1 MTSRDIQLELQ
12 EHLNNAT
19 LTTDTE
25 KLVTHLAAFTRDW
38 KLEPSLDQLDSALQ
52 LLSET
57 RQGIN
62 FEVVAL
68 WWLGYIQDIALS
80 NTIPRQSPAL
90 GQALFRSADPL
101 ADLLQSPSAPLV
113 KRTIQ
118 VCASI
123 YPAVYEICSQDTPIH
138 FNLWNEYAIK
148 IKQLVLRQFNHGN
161 EGVTISLCKY
171 VQTVIQIQSFS
182 HPQSQP
188 GSHSLGLNSLPQSH
202 PYMSINILQQE
213 ADRLL
218 QDLLSTIRRPNISS
232 TLVTAIVNQ
241 TSALQRARPQFIPS
255 ILRTWIA
262 FTRPPPPHFT
272 ALQTK
277 FIDKTIRIQILALAK
292 MENQHPPQIQA
303 LTEALSAYGIKY
315 EGKALARSQQQQ
327 LLHPDRDNG
336 DDSKKS
342 GKRVRPS
349 ASGNDDAGSKRIK
362 SEVDTPPGNNMP
374 TFPPAPGN
382 IPPGFGTTLLGQINI
397 THLPLHHIV
406 DVIFETLSA
415 NAVPQ
420 LFHSFLSSLQVMPL
434 KVGPLPIPPP
444 GVGPPPPG
452 LLLPHPP
459 PLLPG
464 MMPPPPGMF
473 PPPMMPGQ
481 LPMPPP
487 GAPGGPG
494 GPEIKQEIK
503 KEHSLSKLQLP
514 TVSKEMRVNV
524 VVMPPK
530 HTPVRL
536 PARPVVARSDSV
548 TVAARKSETEKEAK
562 IEPKEEPKIEPKL
575 EHHQLKMETFQVKP
589 FEPSDQYPTD
599 SIQPP
604 TTDLLKETFLRILGS
619 EHLVHVPAATG
630 KKVLESAAASAA
642 SEESNAMVPFDPTN
656 TEHETKVVTKAD
668 WMMIISRLLT
678 RAFPRN
684 SEQIEAVHGQHM
696 KDMMVNY
703 VCSDFKQR
711 RELALIWLHEEWY
724 YDGICQ
730 RAGEQDRE
738 PQYLWC
744 LYKILDG
751 ITSGTHQLDA
761 KDKGLTRF
769 LLEVP
774 ELPEGA
780 VDIIQKYC
788 DDPARAQI
796 GISCLRDVVN
806 LRPPSRNH
814 ALDIVLRYT
823 THPERPQR
831 NLAIVT
837 AKKWYL
843 EHATVGPR
851 VEEYALAQ
859 LDTLKN
865 FAIPKREE
873 IVQPPTTATDVK
885 MEDAEATNKD
895 RDEPMPNAP
904 TEPAMTSLGPV
915 NPAFAQ
921 AEDDVG
927 RHLDLYLSLC
937 AKNHSLLEVLFAH
950 YSSYDP
956 FIQRV
961 IRIRIPPLIKAI
973 KQDSPKFLALIR
985 NFPLGAEML
994 VLRIINILTDGAR
1007 PAPGL
1012 VSAVQEAVVQHD
1024 LNARFLVPIV
1034 SGLNKEEVLA
1044 ALPRIVGLLKG
1055 TERERRTVTD
1065 VFLKLLTGTKTSGA
1079 SVAGPGA
1086 NGLNRRNSSVV
1097 AIPGQSLATIS
1108 SYQLS
1113 SSQSKDPVLSPSELL
1128 VTLHSM
1134 EDTVGWK
1141 AACEAMDIC
1150 FNHPE
1155 IYKSEI
1161 IAVVLQQLLDQ
1172 PVIPS
1177 LFMRTVIQAI
1187 TLYKNLV
1194 GFVNSMILARL
1205 VAKKVWTRPVLWK
1218 GFVRCA
1224 KLMQPTSSSVLASLP
1239 KPQLKEVLAMD
1250 PSLKEPVEAYVKA
1263 KSSGRRVGG
1272 GAAKQV
1278 NLQNVAAVAP
1288 PPDATVPESGD
1299 AAGGEGREMVTGE
1312 EEVVRNEDVDGDQ
1325 IIKDETQPE

>member
-1 MTSRDIQLELQ
+1 MNSRDIQLELQ

-19 LTTDTE
+19 LTTDTQ
-25 KLVTHLAAFTRDW
+25 KLVQHLAAFSRDW

-57 RQGIN
+57 RQGAN
-62 FEVVAL
+62 FEAVAL
-68 WWLGYIQDIALS
+68 WWLGYIQDIAIS
-80 NTIPRQSPAL
+80 SSIPRLSPAL

-101 ADLLQSPSAPLV
+101 ADLLQSPSTPLV

-123 YPAVYEICSQDTPIH
+123 YPVVFEICSQDTPIH

-188 GSHSLGLNSLPQSH
+188 GSQGLH
-202 PYMSINILQQE
+202 I
-213 ADRLL
+213 
-218 QDLLSTIRRPNISS
+218 
-232 TLVTAIVNQ
+232 
-241 TSALQRARPQFIPS
+241 
-255 ILRTWIA
+255 
-262 FTRPPPPHFT
+262 
-272 ALQTK
+272 K
-277 FIDKTIRIQILALAK
+277 FIDKSIRIQILALTK

-303 LTEALSAYGIKY
+303 LTEALATYGIKY
-315 EGKALARSQQQQ
+315 EGKSLARSQQQQ

-362 SEVDTPPGNNMP
+362 SEVETPPGNNTP
-374 TFPPAPGN
+374 TLPPPSN
-382 IPPGFGTTLLGQINI
+382 IPPGFGTTLLGQVNV
-397 THLPLHHIV
+397 THLPLHHVV

-464 MMPPPPGMF
+464 MMPHPGMF

-487 GAPGGPG
+487 GASGAPGAPG
-494 GPEIKQEIK
+494 TPEIKQE
-503 KEHSLSKLQLP
+503 HNLSKLQLP
-514 TVSKEMRVNV
+514 TVSKDMRVNV

-536 PARPVVARSDSV
+536 PARPVVARTDSV
-548 TVAARKSETEKEAK
+548 TVARKNEAEKEPK
-562 IEPKEEPKIEPKL
+562 VEFKEEPKVEPKL
-575 EHHQLKMETFQVKP
+575 EQHQLKMETFQVKP
-589 FEPSDQYPTD
+589 FEPSEQYPTD

-604 TTDLLKETFLRILGS
+604 TADLLKETFLRILGS

-630 KKVLESAAASAA
+630 KKVLETAAASAA
-642 SEESNAMVPFDPTN
+642 SEESSGAMVPFNPIN
-656 TEHETKVVTKAD
+656 AEHETKVVTKAD
-668 WMMIISRLLT
+668 WMTIISRLLT

-684 SEQIEAVHGQHM
+684 SEQAAEAGHGTQHM

-724 YDGICQ
+724 FDGICQ

-751 ITSGTHQLDA
+751 ITSGANQLDA

-788 DDPARAQI
+788 DDPARAQV

-814 ALDIVLRYT
+814 ALNIVLRYT

-843 EHATVGPR
+843 EHPTVGPR
-851 VEEYALAQ
+851 VEEYALVQ
-859 LDTLKN
+859 LDTLKD
-865 FAIPKREE
+865 FPIPKRED
-873 IVQPPTTATDVK
+873 IVQPSTESTDVK
-885 MEDAEATNKD
+885 MEDMDATNKLK
-895 RDEPMPNAP
+895 DEPMSDAP
-904 TEPAMTSLGPV
+904 KEPTPMPSLGPG

-961 IRIRIPPLIKAI
+961 IRLRIPPLIKAI
-973 KQDSPKFLALIR
+973 KQDSPKFLDLIR

-1065 VFLKLLTGTKTSGA
+1065 VFLKLLTGTKSSGAAAAGSGA
-1079 SVAGPGA
+1079 SS
-1086 NGLNRRNSSVV
+1086 LNRRNSV
-1097 AIPGQSLATIS
+1097 ATGPGQSLAS
-1108 SYQLS
+1108 V
-1113 SSQSKDPVLSPSELL
+1113 SSQPAAAQTKDPVLSPSELL

-1172 PVIPS
+1172 PTIPS

-1224 KLMQPTSSSVLASLP
+1224 KLMQPTSSSVLATLP

-1278 NLQNVAAVAP
+1278 NLQNVAATAP
-1288 PPDATVPESGD
+1288 PPDAPVPE
-1299 AAGGEGREMVTGE
+1299 AVEGEGEGESERAVVGE
-1312 EEVVRNEDVDGDQ
+1312 EPVKNEDVNGDQ
-1325 IIKDETQPE
+1325 IINEETQTE

>member
-1 MTSRDIQLELQ
+1 MTSRDIQLALQ

-19 LTTDTE
+19 LATDTE
-25 KLVTHLAAFTRDW
+25 KLVQHLAAFSRDW

-57 RQGIN
+57 RQGAS
-62 FEVVAL
+62 FEAVAL

-80 NTIPRQSPAL
+80 GIIPRLSPGL

-101 ADLLQSPSAPLV
+101 VDLLQSLSTPLV

-123 YPAVYEICSQDTPIH
+123 YPVVFEICSQDTPIH

-182 HPQSQP
+182 HSQSQP
-188 GSHSLGLNSLPQSH
+188 GPHSLGLNSLPQSH
-202 PYMSINILQQE
+202 PFLSINMLQQE

-218 QDLLSTIRRPNISS
+218 QELLSTIRRPNISS

-262 FTRPPPPHFT
+262 FTKPPPPHFT

-277 FIDKTIRIQILALAK
+277 FIDKSVRIQIVALTK

-303 LTEALSAYGIKY
+303 LTEALATYGIKY

-349 ASGNDDAGSKRIK
+349 AAGIDDAGSKRIK
-362 SEVDTPPGNNMP
+362 SEVETLPGSNTP
-374 TFPPAPGN
+374 TLPPPSN
-382 IPPGFGTTLLGQINI
+382 IPPGFGTTLLGQVNV
-397 THLPLHHIV
+397 THLPLHHVV

-464 MMPPPPGMF
+464 MMPPPGMF
-473 PPPMMPGQ
+473 PPPMMPGH

-487 GAPGGPG
+487 GAPGAPG
-494 GPEIKQEIK
+494 APEIKQEIK
-503 KEHSLSKLQLP
+503 KEHNLSKLQLP
-514 TVSKEMRVNV
+514 TVSKDMRVNV

-530 HTPVRL
+530 HTPIRL
-536 PARPVVARSDSV
+536 PARPVVARTDSV
-548 TVAARKSETEKEAK
+548 TVARKNEAEKEPK
-562 IEPKEEPKIEPKL
+562 VELKEEPKVEPKL
-575 EHHQLKMETFQVKP
+575 EQNQLKMETFQVKP

-599 SIQPP
+599 SVQPL

-630 KKVLESAAASAA
+630 KKVLETAAASAA
-642 SEESNAMVPFDPTN
+642 SEESSGAMVPFDPTN
-656 TEHETKVVTKAD
+656 AERETKVVTKAD
-668 WMMIISRLLT
+668 WMTIISRLLT
-678 RAFPRN
+678 KAFPRN
-684 SEQIEAVHGQHM
+684 SEQVAAEAGHGTQHM

-703 VCSDFKQR
+703 VCSDFRQR

-751 ITSGTHQLDA
+751 ITSGTNQLDA

-823 THPERPQR
+823 THPERSQR

-843 EHATVGPR
+843 EHPTVGPR

-859 LDTLKN
+859 LDTLKD
-865 FAIPKREE
+865 FPIPKREE
-873 IVQPPTTATDVK
+873 VVQPPTGSTDIK
-885 MEDAEATNKD
+885 MEDMDAANKVK
-895 RDEPMPNAP
+895 DEPMPSAP
-904 TEPAMTSLGPV
+904 KEPAPVPSLGPG

-961 IRIRIPPLIKAI
+961 IRLRIPPLIKAI

-1065 VFLKLLTGTKTSGA
+1065 VFLKLLTGTKSSGA
-1079 SVAGPGA
+1079 MTAGSGA
-1086 NGLNRRNSSVV
+1086 PGLNRRNSVV
-1097 AIPGQSLATIS
+1097 AGSGQPLAS
-1108 SYQLS
+1108 V
-1113 SSQSKDPVLSPSELL
+1113 SSQPTAAQTKDPVLSPSELL

-1172 PVIPS
+1172 PTIPS

-1278 NLQNVAAVAP
+1278 NLQNVAATAP
-1288 PPDATVPESGD
+1288 LPNAPVPE
-1299 AAGGEGREMVTGE
+1299 AAEGEGEGEGERVVAGE
-1312 EEVVRNEDVDGDQ
+1312 EVKNEDADGDQ
-1325 IIKDETQPE
+1325 IINEETQPE

>member
-19 LTTDTE
+19 LATDTE
-25 KLVTHLAAFTRDW
+25 KLVQHLAAFSRDW
-38 KLEPSLDQLDSALQ
+38 KLEPSLNQFDNALQ

-57 RQGIN
+57 RQGAN
-62 FEVVAL
+62 FEAVAL

-80 NTIPRQSPAL
+80 RIMPRLSPTF
-90 GQALFRSADPL
+90 GQALFRSADLL
-101 ADLLQSPSAPLV
+101 ADLLQSPSTPLV

-123 YPAVYEICSQDTPIH
+123 YPVVFEICSQDTPIH

-202 PYMSINILQQE
+202 PFLSVNILQQE
-213 ADRLL
+213 ADRLI
-218 QDLLSTIRRPNISS
+218 QELLSTTRRPNISS

-262 FTRPPPPHFT
+262 FTKPPPPHFT

-277 FIDKTIRIQILALAK
+277 FIDKSIRIQILALTK
-292 MENQHPPQIQA
+292 METQHPPQIQA
-303 LTEALSAYGIKY
+303 LTEALASYGIKY

-349 ASGNDDAGSKRIK
+349 SSGNDDAGSKRIK
-362 SEVDTPPGNNMP
+362 SEVETPPGINTP
-374 TFPPAPGN
+374 TFLPQSN
-382 IPPGFGTTLLGQINI
+382 ILPGFGTTLLGQVNV
-397 THLPLHHIV
+397 THLPLHHVV

-464 MMPPPPGMF
+464 MMPPPGMF

-481 LPMPPP
+481 PPLLPP
-487 GAPGGPG
+487 GAPGAPG
-494 GPEIKQEIK
+494 APEIKQEIK
-503 KEHSLSKLQLP
+503 KEHNLSKLQLP
-514 TVSKEMRVNV
+514 TVSKDMRVNV

-536 PARPVVARSDSV
+536 PARPVVARTDSV
-548 TVAARKSETEKEAK
+548 TVARKNEAEKEPK
-562 IEPKEEPKIEPKL
+562 VELKEEPKVEPKL
-575 EHHQLKMETFQVKP
+575 EQHQLKMETFQVKP

-599 SIQPP
+599 SVQPP
-604 TTDLLKETFLRILGS
+604 TTDLLKETFLRILSS

-630 KKVLESAAASAA
+630 KKVLEAAAASAA
-642 SEESNAMVPFDPTN
+642 SEESGAMVPFDPAN
-656 TEHETKVVTKAD
+656 AEHETKVVTKAD
-668 WMMIISRLLT
+668 WMTIISRLLT

-684 SEQIEAVHGQHM
+684 SEQAAEAHATQHM

-751 ITSGTHQLDA
+751 ITSGTSQLDA

-769 LLEVP
+769 FLEVP

-843 EHATVGPR
+843 EHSTVGPR

-859 LDTLKN
+859 LDSLKD
-865 FAIPKREE
+865 FPVPKRED
-873 IVQPPTTATDVK
+873 IIPPPTESTDVK
-885 MEDAEATNKD
+885 MEDTDATNKVK
-895 RDEPMPNAP
+895 DEPMPSAP
-904 TEPAMTSLGPV
+904 KEPTPMPSLGPG
-915 NPAFAQ
+915 NPSFAH

-985 NFPLGAEML
+985 TFPLGAEML

-1065 VFLKLLTGTKTSGA
+1065 VFLKLLTGTKSSGA
-1079 SVAGPGA
+1079 SAAGSGA
-1086 NGLNRRNSSVV
+1086 SGLNRRNSVV
-1097 AIPGQSLATIS
+1097 AGPGQSLAS
-1108 SYQLS
+1108 LS
-1113 SSQSKDPVLSPSELL
+1113 
-1128 VTLHSM
+1128 
-1134 EDTVGWK
+1134 
-1141 AACEAMDIC
+1141 
-1150 FNHPE
+1150 
-1155 IYKSEI
+1155 
-1161 IAVVLQQLLDQ
+1161 
-1172 PVIPS
+1172 
-1177 LFMRTVIQAI
+1177 
-1187 TLYKNLV
+1187 
-1194 GFVNSMILARL
+1194 
-1205 VAKKVWTRPVLWK
+1205 
-1218 GFVRCA
+1218 
-1224 KLMQPTSSSVLASLP
+1224 
-1239 KPQLKEVLAMD
+1239 
-1250 PSLKEPVEAYVKA
+1250 
-1263 KSSGRRVGG
+1263 
-1272 GAAKQV
+1272 
-1278 NLQNVAAVAP
+1278 
-1288 PPDATVPESGD
+1288 
-1299 AAGGEGREMVTGE
+1299 
-1312 EEVVRNEDVDGDQ
+1312 
-1325 IIKDETQPE
+1325 